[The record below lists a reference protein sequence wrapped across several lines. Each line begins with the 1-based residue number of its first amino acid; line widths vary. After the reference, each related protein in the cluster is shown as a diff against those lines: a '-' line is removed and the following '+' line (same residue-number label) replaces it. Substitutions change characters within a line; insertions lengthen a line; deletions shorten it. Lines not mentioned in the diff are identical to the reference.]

1 MGVVSSIK
9 HQGLDDPVRKETLY
23 FPYAQRAVEGMTV
36 TARTSLPAASAIPLI
51 RQTVLAID
59 KDLPIYDVR
68 TLDGRIE
75 ESLLNRRTPM
85 LLLALFSGMALLLA
99 ALGIYGVL
107 AFNVGQRTQEIGI
120 RMALGATARNVLGL
134 ILNQG
139 LRLVGLGVVVGILGF
154 VAIGRFLKSMLFEL
168 TPLDPLA
175 MIAASLVLS
184 VIAILACMI
193 PAGRAARVSPMVAL
207 RDE

>member
-1 MGVVSSIK
+1 
-9 HQGLDDPVRKETLY
+9 
-23 FPYAQRAVEGMTV
+23 
-36 TARTSLPAASAIPLI
+36 
-51 RQTVLAID
+51 
-59 KDLPIYDVR
+59 
-68 TLDGRIE
+68 
-75 ESLLNRRTPM
+75 M

-193 PAGRAARVSPMVAL
+193 PAGRAAR
-207 RDE
+207 ET